1 MWEEQIVGFAEHHK
15 VVRCDM
21 RGFGKSHL
29 PDEKFGYHED
39 IRALVDT
46 LKLPS
51 TWLIGASF
59 GAQIAV
65 DFYLTYPRQV
75 SGLVLISPIVS
86 GFKPTDEIVQFS
98 KRENALLEA
107 RKFED
112 ATEHNLRMW
121 VDGPH
126 RSSGEVDE
134 LVRDRVAVMQMQT
147 FLQPFPENVTLT
159 RIDPLAIERLK
170 EIQVPLLIISGS
182 LDVPTFLQF
191 SDTLEHQV
199 PRAKRIVVPG
209 VAHMVS
215 MEAPQIFSDLVLEF
229 ISEHD

>member
-1 MWEEQIVGFAEHHK
+1 MWEEQIADFAEYHK

-29 PDEKFGYHED
+29 PNGKFGYHED
-39 IRALVDT
+39 IRALVEA

-51 TWLIGASF
+51 AWLIGASF

-65 DFYLTYPRQV
+65 DYYLTYPRQV

-86 GFKPTDEIVQFS
+86 GFQPTDEILQFN
-98 KRENALLEA
+98 KREKSLLEA
-107 RKFED
+107 GKFED

-147 FLQPFPENVTLT
+147 FLQPFPENVSLR

-182 LDVPTFLQF
+182 LDVPTFLEF
-191 SDTLEHQV
+191 SETLAQQV

-215 MEAPQIFSDLVLEF
+215 MEAHLIFSDLVLEF
-229 ISEHD
+229 VSEHK